1 MPGDSIPACI
11 QRAKQIAHEV
21 FAACA
26 PEVIDQEGHL
36 NPVHPKTN
44 KQIPMIYQ
52 LLSDTPIRLS
62 NVVKLDYSMSVQQNY
77 QRMENKKW
85 FYMSIFELLAKREES
100 INDNLQHNVAQTA
113 PNQPI
118 PLAR

>member
-1 MPGDSIPACI
+1 VI
-11 QRAKQIAHEV
+11 QFLLAYNEQSKSHTKFSLHALQKSLIR
-21 FAACA
+21 
-26 PEVIDQEGHL
+26 EGHL
-36 NPVHPKTN
+36 NPIHPKTN

-100 INDNLQHNVAQTA
+100 INDNLLGNTIQRKLLQIN
-113 PNQPI
+113 
-118 PLAR
+118 LFR